1 MYEDIVAAA
10 RRSTEAAVHESQE
23 RVDLAMN
30 KSAQADKQAAEATKA
45 LGERWVSRINAMRRR
60 AAERR
65 EAKNPE
71 MRFGHE
77 DGQHPGDHTE
87 NDELVSLSEAPP
99 VDPAGDRTPAF
110 GIPQEQIHQQ
120 LAARPDPNAAR
131 FIPPVEDE
139 QPPPP
144 PIRRQP
150 PPAPRRARHR
160 DDEDDDYSGTSWL
173 QGG

>member
-10 RRSTEAAVHESQE
+10 RRSTEAAVQDSQE
-23 RVDLAMN
+23 RVDLAMS

-45 LGERWVSRINAMRRR
+45 LGERWVNRINAMRRR

-77 DGQHPGDHTE
+77 DGPHPNDHTE
-87 NDELVSLSEAPP
+87 DDELVALSDAPP
-99 VDPAGDRTPAF
+99 VDPAARTPAF
-110 GIPQEQIHQQ
+110 GIPQEQIQRQ
-120 LAARPDPNAAR
+120 LTDRYNPDAAR
-131 FIPPVEDE
+131 FVAPIEEE

-144 PIRRQP
+144 PRRQP
-150 PPAPRRARHR
+150 PARRARPR
-160 DDEDDDYSGTSWL
+160 DDEDEDYSGTSWL